1 MLLILILKVSIV
13 TISIEFLSFVQWLS
27 NSRILFDEGK
37 PCFIVKLSFPTIES
51 PKKKHEDKILSCL
64 SEIVWS
70 RLCPSLDLYT
80 FFYYYPFLSFTVPLI
95 FHGQHCSFYRYV
107 YIMPTLKNGKNKNFK
122 CFMNA

>member
-80 FFYYYPFLSFTVPLI
+80 FFLLLSVSFFYSTINFPWTALLI
-95 FHGQHCSFYRYV
+95 
-107 YIMPTLKNGKNKNFK
+107 L
-122 CFMNA
+122 